1 MANDFYTRTFNPLPG
16 QRVDEQVLKDE
27 FQLIEQGFDEVESD
41 AEALGLRAIK
51 LPIGTATDQTLALD
65 AVQRAGLVLAF
76 DSSGNVTAISY
87 GRWRDDWL
95 TATAYVISDNFRY
108 APTGNIYTVIENHT
122 SGVFAT
128 DLAANKFRLVFDVA
142 TLTTAS
148 ATAVTAASTATTQA
162 GIATAGGSTATT
174 QAGIATAAA
183 VSAAA
188 SYDSFDDRYLGAKTS
203 DPTLDND
210 GNAILTGA
218 LYFNSVA
225 AEMRVYSGSAW
236 AAAYLP
242 AAGYATL
249 NGVQTLTGKTI
260 DGALNTLLVRI
271 PRVARTSNTA
281 LVDADCGKWIDITSG
296 SFTQTFGTRSPG
308 WWCVLGN
315 SGTGD
320 IGLTTDGV
328 TYSMYPQEKR
338 YVIYD
343 GTNDYTILI
352 NGYYRTFTT
361 SGTWTKPP
369 GYRFHEGE
377 VDGPG
382 GSGRRGA
389 TGTVRT
395 GGGGGARSPFRFPSA
410 ALSATESIVMG
421 SPGAAVATN
430 DTNGAD
436 GGNATFKTVVS
447 QGGKGGSASAA
458 VGGAAFFDA
467 TNVNNNTART
477 GANTSSTFDDGSEW
491 YALYGGGGS
500 RIGSPARGRTVFGGG
515 AGDSIDAGDVL
526 RPGLGSL
533 YGSQGGTTNAAG
545 TSITAGTGPGA
556 GGAASTNGTAS
567 GAGIRGEV
575 RIWGV
580 I

>member
-1 MANDFYTRTFNPLPG
+1 MANDFYERTFNPLPG

-27 FQLIEQGFDEVESD
+27 FQLIEQAFDEVED
-41 AEALGLRAIK
+41 EADILAARAIK

-242 AAGYATL
+242 AAGYVTL

-260 DGALNTLLVRI
+260 DGALNTLLVRT
-271 PRVARTSNTA
+271 PRVARTSDTA

-308 WWCVLGN
+308 WWCILGN

-320 IGLTTDGV
+320 VDLTTDGV
-328 TYSMYPQEKR
+328 SYKMYPGEIR
-338 YVIYD
+338 RLVYD
-343 GTNDYTILI
+343 GTTTYSILI
-352 NGYYRTFTT
+352 HAYYKVFTA
-361 SGTWTKPP
+361 SALWYKAP
-369 GYRFHEGE
+369 GYLAFAGA
-377 VDGPG
+377 VQATGA
-382 GSGRRGA
+382 SGDRRA
-389 TGTVRT
+389 TGTSRS
-395 GGGGGARSPFRFPSA
+395 GGGGGALAPFRYTA
-410 ALSATESIVMG
+410 DQLSATEGVVIG
-421 SPGAAVATN
+421 SPGAANTVNSTPGTA
-430 DTNGAD
+430 
-436 GGNATFKTVVS
+436 GGNCSFKTTIA
-447 QGGKGGSASAA
+447 QGGRAGG
-458 VGGAAFFDA
+458 GGAQGALGGYA
-467 TNVNNNTART
+467 YSGTTNPMTAGGDEAGTRD
-477 GANTSSTFDDGSEW
+477 TF
-491 YALYGGGGS
+491 YGGGGATLS
-500 RIGSPARGRTVFGGG
+500 GFYGGTVHGAS
-515 AGDSIDAGDVL
+515 AGDSISAANARV
-526 RPGLGSL
+526 PAVQSILGPA
-533 YGSQGGTTNAAG
+533 GGTCNAAG
-545 TSITAGTGPGA
+545 TVITPGAGPGA
-556 GGAASTNGTAS
+556 GGAASTNGTNS
-567 GAGIRGEV
+567 GAGMPGEV
-575 RIWGV
+575 RIWGEF
-580 I
+580 

>member
-1 MANDFYTRTFNPLPG
+1 MANDFYTRTFNPQPG

-242 AAGYATL
+242 AAGYVTL

-260 DGALNTLLVRI
+260 DGALNTLLVRT

-308 WWCVLGN
+308 WWCILGN

-320 IGLTTDGV
+320 IDITTDGV
-328 TYSMYPQEKR
+328 AYKMYSQEKR
-338 YVIYD
+338 YLIYD
-343 GTNDYTILI
+343 GTNTLSFVI
-352 NGYYRTFTT
+352 NGYYKVFTT
-361 SGTWTKPP
+361 SDVWYKAP
-369 GYRFHEGE
+369 GYIAFSGE
-377 VDGPG
+377 LQGTG
-382 GSGRRGA
+382 ASGDRKA
-389 TGTVRT
+389 TGTSRA
-395 GGGGGARSPFRFPSA
+395 GGGGGALTPFRFLASQM
-410 ALSATESIVMG
+410 SATESLVLG
-421 SPGAAVATN
+421 TPGAAVTTDSTAGN
-430 DTNGAD
+430 A
-436 GGNATFKTVVS
+436 GGNCTFKGLTS
-447 QGGKGGSASAA
+447 QGGRGGGGGAIGA
-458 VGGAAFFDA
+458 VGGAAFNQ
-467 TNVNNNTART
+467 TLNPTTRG
-477 GANTSSTFDDGSEW
+477 GAESGDIYT
-491 YALYGGGGS
+491 YYGGGGS
-500 RIGSPARGRTVFGGG
+500 SVTAQSGGTVYG
-515 AGDSIDAGDVL
+515 ASGGDSINSSNARVAALQSVFG
-526 RPGLGSL
+526 PA
-533 YGSQGGTTNAAG
+533 GGTCNAAG
-545 TSITAGTGPGA
+545 TVITAGAGPGA
-556 GGAASTNGTAS
+556 GGAASTNGTNS
-567 GAGIRGEV
+567 GAGQRGEL
-575 RIWGV
+575 RIWGEF
-580 I
+580 